1 MSFDHKVN
9 ILLVDDQ
16 PAKLLSYEVML
27 AGLGENLIKVAS
39 AKEALEILLK
49 NDIAVLLIDVCMPEL
64 DGFEL
69 ATMIREHPRFQ
80 HIAIIFI
87 SAIYLSEMDHLR
99 GYNTGAVDYVP
110 VPVVPDVLRAK
121 VRVFAE
127 LHRKTRQLEELNRD
141 LERRVNERT
150 AAAEASSSR
159 LQRSERG
166 RSLALAAGNMGSW
179 EYDFTTSQWFWDE
192 GQRGIFGV
200 AFDPNRFTPTTETIR
215 PFILEKDWQR
225 LRDAL
230 AQVSPANNTFQA
242 EMNMVRANG
251 EKRTCLVVAAATFDA
266 LGTLARVDG
275 VTIDITERKEAESRL
290 VLLAREVDHR
300 ARNALAIVQA
310 IVRLARADSTEDYV
324 RAIEGR
330 IRALAQ
336 AHELLSQSR
345 WQGADMS
352 SLVTEEMAPYMT
364 DDGARVIMMG
374 STVLLPADKAQ
385 TVALAL
391 HELATNAAKYGALS
405 SPTGQ
410 VRIEWLISRGNLIL
424 NWSESGGPSIA
435 EKPVSRGF
443 GTKIIDASIHPRN
456 GGATQFDWRKEG
468 LRCTLSIPVVQP
480 EEIKTAQSQAA
491 PNRMRGSARHIL
503 LVEDEGIVGMLMRT
517 FLEET
522 GYDVTGP
529 VATLNDALATARSQ
543 VFGGA
548 VLDINLGGE
557 PVYPLAE
564 LLSAR
569 AIPFVFATGYNGDG
583 VDSRFAHIPTLQKPI
598 ERDTLDLALQSAM
611 ARGQAPK
618 RRPRTPAHS
627 EET

>member
-1 MSFDHKVN
+1 MTFDNKVN

-27 AGLGENLIKVAS
+27 AGLGENLIKVPS
-39 AKEALEILLK
+39 ANEALEVLLK
-49 NDIAVLLIDVCMPEL
+49 TDIAVLLIDVCMPEL

-99 GYNTGAVDYVP
+99 GYSTGAVDYVP
-110 VPVVPDVLRAK
+110 VPVVPEVLRAK
-121 VRVFAE
+121 VRVFSE

-150 AAAEASSSR
+150 AAAEASASR

-200 AFDPNRFTPTTETIR
+200 AFDPGRFMPTTENIR

-225 LRDAL
+225 LSDAL
-230 AQVSPANNTFQA
+230 AQATPANNTFQA
-242 EMNMVRANG
+242 ELRMVRANG
-251 EKRTCLVVAAATFDA
+251 EERTCLVVAAATFDA

-275 VTIDITERKEAESRL
+275 VTIDITERKEAESRQ

-310 IVRLARADSTEDYV
+310 IVRLARAESTEDYI

-364 DDGARVIMMG
+364 DDGARVIMTG

-410 VRIEWLISRGNLIL
+410 VRIEWQISRGNLVL
-424 NWSESGGPSIA
+424 NWFESGGPPVT
-435 EKPVSRGF
+435 EKPSSRGF

-456 GGATQFDWRKEG
+456 GGATKFDWRKEG
-468 LRCTLSIPVVQP
+468 LRCMLSIPVVQP
-480 EEIKTAQSQAA
+480 DEIKPAQSPPAS
-491 PNRMRGSARHIL
+491 NRMRGSARHIL

-529 VATLNDALATARSQ
+529 VATLNDALATARAQ

-598 ERDTLDLALQSAM
+598 ERDSLDLALQSAM
-611 ARGQAPK
+611 AGGQAPK
-618 RRPRTPAHS
+618 RRPKTPVHS